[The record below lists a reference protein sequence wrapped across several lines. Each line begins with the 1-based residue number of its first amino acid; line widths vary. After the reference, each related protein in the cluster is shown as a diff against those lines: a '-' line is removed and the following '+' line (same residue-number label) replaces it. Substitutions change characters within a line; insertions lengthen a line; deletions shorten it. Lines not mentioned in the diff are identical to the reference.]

1 MKTRSALVLAASLTM
16 AGTVSRGVFA
26 QGDSA
31 SSGPNADLFV
41 TGLIT
46 TGVAYTPAVIVAM
59 NSPRPE
65 DDYLYAPFAGP
76 WLDLANRDPNGDSKF
91 NKTLLVV
98 DGIVQAIGA
107 LELMASFMFVS
118 DSSSATVEDET
129 FTAHLV
135 PTRMDNGGYG
145 LSARGT
151 F

>member
-1 MKTRSALVLAASLTM
+1 MRTHRALMLAACVAI
-16 AGTVSRGVFA
+16 AGTLSGTADA
-26 QGDSA
+26 QHETQGA
-31 SSGPNADLFV
+31 GPNPHLFV
-41 TGLIT
+41 TGLVT

-76 WLDLANRDPNGDSKF
+76 WLDLANRDPEGDNKF